1 MAIPELRLKSLED
14 CKGITTFGRWKE
26 VCPVAPQEPHG
37 DRWEIVVIQWWE
49 IVFWLEV
56 DKHGS
61 KWVNKDYGW
70 KLAFQWI
77 SVG

>member
-49 IVFWLEV
+49 IVFFGLKWINMDQSGLTKIMVGNWLFS
-56 DKHGS
+56 G
-61 KWVNKDYGW
+61 
-70 KLAFQWI
+70 FQ
-77 SVG
+77 